1 LPEKQILQN
10 TLECVEQ
17 KNVHKAPEAEFPFLF
32 LSEATFT
39 EQMLPLLMPTN
50 IIQFYV
56 ELLEEKKEISAR
68 LFRPNGVDLG
78 RDVS

>member
-1 LPEKQILQN
+1 MER
-10 TLECVEQ
+10 
-17 KNVHKAPEAEFPFLF
+17 KNVHKAPEAAFPFLF
-32 LSEATFT
+32 SSEATFT

-56 ELLEEKKEISAR
+56 EQLEEKKEISAR
-68 LFRPNGVDLG
+68 LFQPNGVDLG